1 MPLKTL
7 IIPLEGT
14 PVEEEKAKGRK
25 MEGTIVLYPVMA
37 LGHLVSM
44 VEFGKLILRHHHHR
58 FSVTIVIAE
67 GPLDTPDDTAFL
79 RHISETTNSITFHHL
94 PYISMKPSSNLNR
107 SSIRSEFIHL
117 NNPNLSHALQ
127 TISKISSVRAFVIDM
142 FCTPALSVASDL
154 GISTYYFF
162 TSGAVAL
169 SFFLY
174 LPTIHNQT
182 TKSFKDISTTHVHF
196 PGVPPMPASDLPERV
211 QDREE
216 QNYHDFLEIGLN
228 LRRSKGIM
236 VNTFKCL
243 ESRSIKAIND
253 GLCVP
258 DAPTPPV
265 YCVGPLIAA
274 PKNEGEAVSH
284 CMSWLDGQPSQSVV
298 FLSFGSRGVF
308 STAQVREIAIG
319 LEKSGQ
325 RFLWVVRKPVSEDN
339 SKHFTVENKDPDL
352 EALLPEGFLE
362 RNKERGL
369 VVKSW
374 APQVEVVGHESVG
387 GFVTHCGW
395 NSILEAVSSGVPMVA
410 WPLYAEQRMNKV
422 FLVEGMKLAMPMEE
436 SEDGLVSAAEVEKRV
451 TDLME
456 SEEGRVLRERSRK
469 MKEEAM
475 AVWSDSGS
483 SMTAFTKLV
492 DSLINQALKRLVKL
506 HYNRCLLRVSM
517 TAVKVG

>member
-1 MPLKTL
+1 MFQAQSTASAKASSIVTTASLMVPEKSTSVMSLAVAPSKGKHYRGVRQQPWGKFATEIRDPVKNGARVWLGTFEMAEDAALAYDRAAYRMHGSRALLNFPLLLSSIDSGPRRQLWLGLPSNMKISDRVL
-7 IIPLEGT
+7 KPLELMVRYN
-14 PVEEEKAKGRK
+14 VE
-25 MEGTIVLYPVMA
+25 
-37 LGHLVSM
+37 SN
-44 VEFGKLILRHHHHR
+44 
-58 FSVTIVIAE
+58 
-67 GPLDTPDDTAFL
+67 PL
-79 RHISETTNSITFHHL
+79 
-94 PYISMKPSSNLNR
+94 
-107 SSIRSEFIHL
+107 
-117 NNPNLSHALQ
+117 NP
-127 TISKISSVRAFVIDM
+127 
-142 FCTPALSVASDL
+142 
-154 GISTYYFF
+154 
-162 TSGAVAL
+162 
-169 SFFLY
+169 
-174 LPTIHNQT
+174 PTIHNQT

-216 QNYHDFLEIGLN
+216 QTYHDFLEIGLN

-243 ESRSIKAIND
+243 ESRSIKAITD

-274 PKNEGEAVSH
+274 PKNEGEAVSQ

-352 EALLPEGFLE
+352 QALLPEGFLE

-374 APQVEVVGHESVG
+374 APQVEVLGHESVG

-483 SMTAFTKLV
+483 SMAAFTKLV
-492 DSLINQALKRLVKL
+492 DSLINQ
-506 HYNRCLLRVSM
+506 
-517 TAVKVG
+517 